1 MLVFY
6 NFFLILFKF
15 SISIAS
21 LWNPK
26 ARNWRKGRQDILE
39 RIKDARSEITRPLI
53 WFHAASLGEFEQGR
67 SLLEEIKLQYP
78 NYSILLTFFS
88 PSGYEVRKNYK
99 NADIIFYLPLDGKKM
114 SNEFLDIINPSFAI
128 FIKYDSWYYYLTEL
142 KKRGIPTIL
151 ISAHFTPNLVYFGI
165 FGSFFRKMLNSYS
178 HIFVQNKESIELL
191 KKYNISVN
199 TSISGDTRYDRVLEI
214 TSSDFKNERIENFCQ
229 SAQVIVAGS
238 TWDEDETLL
247 EHLHEQMLEL
257 KIIIAP
263 HDTGKTSIERIKN
276 RFKNPILL
284 SEYDEK
290 KSNVLII
297 DSIGILSSIYRFGT
311 ICYVGGGFNSSGI
324 HNILEPA
331 AYGKV
336 VVFGKEYWYSVEA
349 KQLIELG
356 TAFSIKTKQE
366 FLSTVKLLLKDSI
379 VLENKNKIALD
390 FVKTKQGAT
399 KKIMSY
405 LESNM
410 ILKRAEQF

>member
-1 MLVFY
+1 
-6 NFFLILFKF
+6 
-15 SISIAS
+15 
-21 LWNPK
+21 
-26 ARNWRKGRQDILE
+26 
-39 RIKDARSEITRPLI
+39 
-53 WFHAASLGEFEQGR
+53 
-67 SLLEEIKLQYP
+67 
-78 NYSILLTFFS
+78 
-88 PSGYEVRKNYK
+88 
-99 NADIIFYLPLDGKKM
+99 
-114 SNEFLDIINPSFAI
+114 
-128 FIKYDSWYYYLTEL
+128 
-142 KKRGIPTIL
+142 
-151 ISAHFTPNLVYFGI
+151 
-165 FGSFFRKMLNSYS
+165 
-178 HIFVQNKESIELL
+178 
-191 KKYNISVN
+191 
-199 TSISGDTRYDRVLEI
+199 
-214 TSSDFKNERIENFCQ
+214 
-229 SAQVIVAGS
+229 
-238 TWDEDETLL
+238 
-247 EHLHEQMLEL
+247 MLEL